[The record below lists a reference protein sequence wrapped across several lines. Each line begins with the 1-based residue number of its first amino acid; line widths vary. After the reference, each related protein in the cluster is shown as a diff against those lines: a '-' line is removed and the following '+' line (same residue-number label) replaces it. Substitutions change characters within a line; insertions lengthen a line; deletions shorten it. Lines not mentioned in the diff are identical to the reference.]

1 MLVNNEMEK
10 EILKDLLRNHER
22 LEQLNSINKDDIKSI
37 HITLNVDKGDR
48 LEIIS
53 IKPMLTKPEISA
65 TYDDIKFTSTLMYKT
80 ISNLLA
86 EEY

>member
-1 MLVNNEMEK
+1 MLLKNEIKK
-10 EILKDLLRNHER
+10 EILKDALRNYER
-22 LEQLNSINKDDIKSI
+22 LDQLNSINKEDIESI

-65 TYDDIKFTSTLMYKT
+65 TYEDIKDISEFMYKT
-80 ISNLLA
+80 VTKLLQ
-86 EEY
+86 

>member
-53 IKPMLTKPEISA
+53 IKPMLTKPEITA
-65 TYDDIKFTSTLMYKT
+65 TYEDIKDTSEFIIKFTNEFLQH
-80 ISNLLA
+80 
-86 EEY
+86 

>member
-1 MLVNNEMEK
+1 MLLNNEMEK

-53 IKPMLTKPEISA
+53 IKPMLIKPEISA
-65 TYDDIKFTSTLMYKT
+65 TYEDIKDTSKFILNYTSEFLQH
-80 ISNLLA
+80 
-86 EEY
+86 